1 MLPIPRG
8 TLYHSITYELKCLF
22 SSFFSK
28 LNEKKIIYEFES
40 EFAKYNGS
48 KFCKAFP
55 FARTAIYH
63 SLKYKNFPKGSEV
76 IMPPIS
82 IKGILDVVL
91 ELGLV
96 PVFVD
101 IDPKN
106 LCFEESSLK
115 EKINKNTKAIVI
127 TYLYGIVPN
136 VKKIIKICKKN
147 NLFIIEDFSHN
158 LNSQFESKKIGTFG
172 DVGVYSSSSIK
183 TLDTFGGGL
192 AITDDNNIY
201 EYFNKVIK
209 NFKTPPRIIVI
220 KKIII
225 NLVRNF
231 ATNRMLFFMF
241 TFPIIKILKKIYP
254 DDILKY
260 SGTRD
265 ISPVESLEPEIFY
278 AYTSFQ
284 AKVGLTLLKSV
295 FKKIKSELIM

>member
-1 MLPIPRG
+1 M
-8 TLYHSITYELKCLF
+8 K
-22 SSFFSK
+22 
-28 LNEKKIIYEFES
+28 KKIIYEFES

-241 TFPIIKILKKIYP
+241 TFPIIKILKKYIQM
-254 DDILKY
+254 
-260 SGTRD
+260 
-265 ISPVESLEPEIFY
+265 
-278 AYTSFQ
+278 TS
-284 AKVGLTLLKSV
+284 
-295 FKKIKSELIM
+295 